1 MSDRGITKQ
10 SFGMEE
16 ALEDIRDAQ
25 SLLRHIPKGAEKAL
39 TRAVNKTLTGT
50 RAEAVR
56 QVRGK
61 FIVKAQTVR
70 DTMDVRR
77 ASYTKPRGFLVSR
90 GSPLSLMRFK
100 VTPQSPRSTRGKSVQ
115 SRPRIRL
122 SVTKGKQAPLQRAF
136 LARMN
141 SGVGVFQRRG
151 RGRNVPLK
159 KKFGPSVPQMLH
171 HDRIA
176 EEIETTA
183 AERMKKELD
192 HQVAYLLEGGK

>member
-1 MSDRGITKQ
+1 
-10 SFGMEE
+10 MEG
-16 ALEDIRDAQ
+16 ALEDIRNAQ

-39 TRAVNKTLTGT
+39 ARAVNRTLTGT

-70 DTMDVRR
+70 DTMEIRK

-90 GSPLSLMRFK
+90 GRPLSLTRFK
-100 VTPQSPRSTRGKSVQ
+100 VTPKAPKSTRGKSVQ
-115 SRPRIRL
+115 SRPRVRL
-122 SVTKGKQAPLQRAF
+122 SVTRGKQTTLQRAF

-141 SGVGVFQRRG
+141 SGVGLFQRKG
-151 RGRNVPLK
+151 RGRRAPIRKLY
-159 KKFGPSVPQMLH
+159 GPSVPQMLH

-176 EEIETTA
+176 EEIETTT
-183 AERMKKELD
+183 AERMKKELN
-192 HQVAYLLEGGK
+192 HQISFLLEGGK